1 MAASGVPAVTR
12 GTGVPLGGGG
22 GGEGMIAEGGAE
34 SLSLQ
39 SHRET
44 GARVRYIRAQR
55 DACVECVWLCAVWQ
69 CGEALWSMVCVCV
82 EPRQLRR
89 LEYASAKLNR
99 FIAGL
104 WAEARGQHRGSR
116 QG

>member
-1 MAASGVPAVTR
+1 MEQRVSVCRATERLAHVYVIYA
-12 GTGVPLGGGG
+12 
-22 GGEGMIAEGGAE
+22 
-34 SLSLQ
+34 
-39 SHRET
+39 HREM
-44 GARVRYIRAQR
+44 RVWSVCG
-55 DACVECVWLCAVWQ
+55 CVL